1 MNTDKSADKSAD
13 KNIEQARAEL
23 DHAREAHA
31 AAMIA
36 KHNAPADPSA
46 QQQLKDAVQQGKGAW
61 KGYQTAA
68 TAGLAAQIEEIVPTD
83 FR

>member
-1 MNTDKSADKSAD
+1 MSTNNA
-13 KNIEQARAEL
+13 IEQARADL
-23 DHAREAHA
+23 DRAREAHA

-46 QQQLKDAVQQGKGAW
+46 QQQLKDAVKQGKGAW

-68 TAGLAAQIEEIVPTD
+68 TAGLAAEIESLVPGS
-83 FR
+83 FLE